1 MKKIVDLYLD
11 RPRLFLL
18 AMLFIIAGGLLSYD
32 SLPRQENPQLAER
45 WGDITAVLPG
55 ATPQRV
61 EAQIADVLETQ
72 LREID
77 EIKTIESNSLT
88 GIARVGIEFKEAI
101 GTGETDEVWAKIQDK
116 LNESTALIPPG
127 TSVRLSHSGPPTT
140 LLFALQWQVGG
151 DPQPVILSRL
161 ANQLKRKLANIV
173 NSEQAL
179 VFGDTKEEIFVG
191 ADLDLLT
198 DAGMNIQSIAT
209 AIERY
214 DSKSAIGNIVGQGSE
229 FRIKAQDNIT
239 LVNDLRKLPLKTLD
253 GYQIIRLEDVATVK
267 KLPVDPPVEIV
278 SYNGKPSVFVDVRG
292 KFSQRTDLYSEAV
305 LRVADTF
312 KAGLPD
318 EIGLE
323 LIYNESDYVEEK
335 FSFLMQSIL
344 LATFIVLFLSYLL
357 LGPRSAVIVS
367 AVVPLTILLVLIGCT
382 VLDVPLHQTSVT
394 GIILSLGLLIDN
406 SIIVV
411 EDYRY
416 RKSLN
421 LVNRQ
426 AIYASIRHLSLP
438 LLAATVTTGLAFMPM
453 AAGKGAS
460 PEFVGD
466 MAITIILAVTSS
478 LFLALTVVPVLLKTM
493 EDSNFLNLNKS
504 ENIGFSHAGMRA
516 KYRACLA
523 WAFFKPRRALA
534 LSLTLPILGFVSVG
548 FLDTDFFPN
557 QGKNFFRVDVEL
569 DANASIY
576 ATNKRVSSIRD
587 QVLLEDYIETDMWW
601 VGRRLPRLL
610 YNVIGGSSGEG
621 ADNLA
626 TGVFFTSSY
635 REMESSLTDLAKR
648 LEKDHAD
655 VRVRVSKFTSGPPV
669 EFPVVIAI
677 FGEDNQVLKSLGE
690 ELKAILAK
698 SPEVSDVFADQSASV
713 TGLQVTFD
721 EVNLAFSSKSS
732 KEIIDEIS
740 SSTRGLYVGSML
752 DGNKEIPIRIKNK
765 NSESSEINQ
774 AAFIPINSAEGFDY
788 VESFSD
794 ISYTSEINQINRYQ
808 GSRNNAVKASVYP
821 GTLGS
826 NVLTDVADE
835 LKAFEDSLP
844 TGYSLRQFGESD
856 ERAESFGQI
865 FSSFFFFMGLIVV
878 ALVVI
883 LNSFRQAGVIL
894 FVGTLCIGLGFLGM
908 FVGSQNFG
916 FIGLVGIVGLAGL
929 AINDSIVVLSHLN
942 EDAGAGQIS
951 KDTLIETIIRS
962 TRHILTTSVTTM
974 GGLLPLL
981 FDKFFESLAWAMCFG
996 VMGSALLALLL
1007 IPSMFCYLG
1016 KVSNG
1021 AAAYSKAESN
1031 QLPRSLPIT

>member
-55 ATPQRV
+55 ATPQRMETQV
-61 EAQIADVLETQ
+61 ADVLETQ

-77 EIKTIESNSLT
+77 EIKTIESRSFS
-88 GIARVGIEFKEAI
+88 GMVSVGLEFKEDV
-101 GTGETDEVWAKIQDK
+101 GKGETDEVWAKVQDMVS
-116 LNESTALIPPG
+116 ESAALVPPG
-127 TSVRLSHSGPPTT
+127 TSMTLSHSGPPTT
-140 LLFALQWQVGG
+140 VLFALQWRGDG

-161 ANQLKRKLANIV
+161 ASQLKRKLANIV
-173 NSEQAL
+173 NSEKAL
-179 VFGDTKEEIFVG
+179 IFGDTQEEIFVG

-209 AIERY
+209 AIDRY
-214 DSKSAIGNIVGQGSE
+214 DSKRAIGNIVGQGSE
-229 FRIKAQDNIT
+229 FRIKAQDNIR

-253 GYQIIRLEDVATVK
+253 ANQIIRLEDVATVE
-267 KLPVDPPVEIV
+267 KLPVDPPIEIV

-292 KFSQRTDLYSEAV
+292 KFSQRTDLYSSAV
-305 LRVADTF
+305 LRVADSF

-323 LIYNESDYVEEK
+323 VIYNESDYVEEK

-382 VLDVPLHQTSVT
+382 ILDVPLHQTSVT

-411 EDYRY
+411 EDYKY

-504 ENIGFSHAGMRA
+504 QNSGFSHPGMRDQ
-516 KYRACLA
+516 YRKFLA
-523 WAFFKPRRALA
+523 WAFYKPSRALI
-534 LSLTLPILGFVSVG
+534 LSLILPMLGFVSFG

-557 QGKNFFRVDVEL
+557 QGKAMFRVDVEL

-576 ATNKRVSSIRD
+576 ATNERIASIRD
-587 QVLLEDYIETDMWW
+587 QVLLEEYIETDMWW

-621 ADNLA
+621 SDNLA
-626 TGVFFTSSY
+626 TGVFFTSSFE
-635 REMESSLTDLAKR
+635 EMDSNLADLAKR

-655 VRVRVSKFTSGPPV
+655 IRVRVSKFTNGPPV
-669 EFPVVIAI
+669 EFPVVIAV
-677 FGEDNQVLKSLGE
+677 FGEDTQILKSLGE
-690 ELKAILAK
+690 ELKSILAK
-698 SPEVSDVFADQSASV
+698 SPQVVDVLADQSASV
-713 TGLQVTFD
+713 TGLQINFD

-732 KEIIDEIS
+732 KDIINEIS
-740 SSTRGLYVGSML
+740 SSTRGLYVASML

-765 NSESSEINQ
+765 NRESSELNQ
-774 AAFIPINSAEGFDY
+774 AAFLAINSAEGFDY

-794 ISYTSEINQINRYQ
+794 ISYSSEINQINRYQ
-808 GSRNNAVKASVYP
+808 GSRNNAVKAAVYP

-835 LKAFEDSLP
+835 LRAFEDSLP
-844 TGYSLRQFGESD
+844 TGYSLKQFGDAE

-865 FSSFFFFMGLIVV
+865 FSTFFFFMGLIVV
-878 ALVVI
+878 ALVMI
-883 LNSFRQAGVIL
+883 LNSFRQASIIL

-908 FVGSQNFG
+908 FVGFQNFG

-942 EDAGAGQIS
+942 EDAGTGKIS
-951 KDTLIETIIRS
+951 KHKLIETTIRS
-962 TRHILTTSVTTM
+962 TRHIVTTSLTTM

-981 FDKFFESLAWAMCFG
+981 FDKFFETLAWAMCFG

-1007 IPSMFCYLG
+1007 IPSMFCFLG
-1016 KVSNG
+1016 KVH
-1021 AAAYSKAESN
+1021 
-1031 QLPRSLPIT
+1031 Q

>member
-55 ATPQRV
+55 ATPQRMETQV
-61 EAQIADVLETQ
+61 ADVLETQ

-77 EIKTIESNSLT
+77 EIKTIESRSFS
-88 GIARVGIEFKEAI
+88 GMVSVGLEFKEDV
-101 GTGETDEVWAKIQDK
+101 GKGETDEVWAKVQDMVS
-116 LNESTALIPPG
+116 ESAALVPPG
-127 TSVRLSHSGPPTT
+127 TSMTLSHSGPPTT
-140 LLFALQWQVGG
+140 VLFALQWRGDG

-161 ANQLKRKLANIV
+161 ASQLKRKLANIV
-173 NSEQAL
+173 NSEKAL
-179 VFGDTKEEIFVG
+179 IFGDTQEEIFVG

-209 AIERY
+209 AIDRY
-214 DSKSAIGNIVGQGSE
+214 DSKRAIGNIVGQGSE
-229 FRIKAQDNIT
+229 FRIKAQDNIR

-253 GYQIIRLEDVATVK
+253 ANQIIRLEDVATVE
-267 KLPVDPPVEIV
+267 KLPVDPPIEIV

-292 KFSQRTDLYSEAV
+292 KFSQRTDLYSSAV
-305 LRVADTF
+305 LRVADSF

-323 LIYNESDYVEEK
+323 VIYNESDYVEEK

-344 LATFIVLFLSYLL
+344 LATFTVLFLSYLL

-382 VLDVPLHQTSVT
+382 ILDVPLHQTSVT

-411 EDYRY
+411 EDYKY

-504 ENIGFSHAGMRA
+504 QNSGFSHPGMRDQ
-516 KYRACLA
+516 YRKFLA
-523 WAFFKPRRALA
+523 WAFYKPSRALI
-534 LSLTLPILGFVSVG
+534 LSLILPMLGFVSFG

-557 QGKNFFRVDVEL
+557 QGKAMFRVDVEL

-576 ATNKRVSSIRD
+576 ATNERIASIRD
-587 QVLLEDYIETDMWW
+587 QVLLEEYIETDMWW

-621 ADNLA
+621 SDNLA
-626 TGVFFTSSY
+626 TGVFFTSSFE
-635 REMESSLTDLAKR
+635 EMDSNLADLAKR

-655 VRVRVSKFTSGPPV
+655 IRVRVSKFTNGPPV
-669 EFPVVIAI
+669 EFPVVIAV
-677 FGEDNQVLKSLGE
+677 FGEDIQILKSLGE
-690 ELKAILAK
+690 ELKSILAK
-698 SPEVSDVFADQSASV
+698 SPQVVDVLADQSASV
-713 TGLQVTFD
+713 TGLQINFD

-732 KEIIDEIS
+732 KDIINEIS
-740 SSTRGLYVGSML
+740 SSTRGLYVASML

-765 NSESSEINQ
+765 NRESSELNQ
-774 AAFIPINSAEGFDY
+774 AAFLAINSAEGFDY

-794 ISYTSEINQINRYQ
+794 ISYSSEINQINRYQ
-808 GSRNNAVKASVYP
+808 GSRNNAVKAAVYP

-835 LKAFEDSLP
+835 LRAFEDSLP
-844 TGYSLRQFGESD
+844 TGYSLKQFGDAE

-865 FSSFFFFMGLIVV
+865 FSTFFFFMGLIVV
-878 ALVVI
+878 ALVMI
-883 LNSFRQAGVIL
+883 LNSFRQASIIL

-908 FVGSQNFG
+908 FVGFQNFG

-942 EDAGAGQIS
+942 EDAGTGKIS
-951 KDTLIETIIRS
+951 KHKLIETTIRS
-962 TRHILTTSVTTM
+962 TRHIVTTSLTTM

-981 FDKFFESLAWAMCFG
+981 FDKFFETLAWAMCFG

-1007 IPSMFCYLG
+1007 IPSMFCFLG
-1016 KVSNG
+1016 KVH
-1021 AAAYSKAESN
+1021 
-1031 QLPRSLPIT
+1031 Q

>member
-1 MKKIVDLYLD
+1 MRKIVDLYLD
-11 RPRLFLL
+11 RPRIFLL

-45 WGDITAVLPG
+45 WANITAVLPG

-61 EAQIADVLETQ
+61 ETQIADVLETQ

-77 EIKTIESNSLT
+77 EIKIIDSTSLS
-88 GIARVGIEFKEAI
+88 GVVRVGLELKEII
-101 GTGETDEVWAKIQDK
+101 GKGETDEVWAKVQET
-116 LNESTALIPPG
+116 LSQSAALVPPG
-127 TSVRLSHSGPPTT
+127 TNISFNHSGPPTT
-140 LLFALQWQVGG
+140 VLFALQWRG
-151 DPQPVILSRL
+151 DGEPQMVILSRL
-161 ANQLKRKLANIV
+161 ANQFKRKLANIT
-173 NSEQAL
+173 NSKQAL
-179 VFGDTKEEIFVG
+179 VYGDTKEEIFVG

-198 DAGMNIQSIAT
+198 DAGMNIQSIAI
-209 AIERY
+209 AIDRY
-214 DSKSAIGNIVGQGSE
+214 DSKRAIGNIVGQDAE
-229 FRIKAQDNIT
+229 FRIKAHDNIS
-239 LVNDLRKLPLKTLD
+239 LINDLKKLPLKISD
-253 GYQIIRLEDVATVK
+253 DYQAIRLEDVATVE
-267 KLPVDPPVEIV
+267 KLPVDPPIEIV
-278 SYNGKPSVFVDVRG
+278 SYNGIPSVFVEVRG
-292 KFSQRTDLYSEAV
+292 KFAQRTDLYSKAV
-305 LRVADTF
+305 LRVADIF
-312 KAGLPD
+312 KEGLPD

-323 LIYNESDYVEEK
+323 VIFNESDFVEEK

-382 VLDVPLHQTSVT
+382 ILQVPLHQTSVT

-416 RKSLN
+416 RKSQK
-421 LVNRQ
+421 LVNRE
-426 AIYASIRHLSLP
+426 AIYASIKHLSLP

-466 MAITIILAVTSS
+466 MAITIILAVSSS

-504 ENIGFSHAGMRA
+504 KNIGFSHQGLRTR
-516 KYRACLA
+516 YRAFLA
-523 WAFFKPRRALA
+523 WALFKPGRALV
-534 LSLTLPILGFVSVG
+534 LSLILPILGFVSFG

-557 QGKNFFRVDVEL
+557 QGKTMFKVEVEL

-576 ATNKRVSSIRD
+576 ATNQRVTSIRD
-587 QVLLEDYIETDMWW
+587 QVLLEDYVTRDMWW

-610 YNVIGGSSGEG
+610 YNIIGGPSGEG
-621 ADNLA
+621 SDNLA

-635 REMESSLTDLAKR
+635 SQMDSSLANLAKR

-655 VRVRVSKFTSGPPV
+655 VRVRVSKFTNGPPV
-669 EFPVVIAI
+669 EFPVNIAI
-677 FGEDNQVLKSLGE
+677 FGDDNQVLKSLGE
-690 ELKAILAK
+690 ELKSILAK
-698 SPEVSDVFADQSASV
+698 SPQVSDVLADQSASV
-713 TGLQVTFD
+713 TGLEINLD

-732 KEIIDEIS
+732 QEIIDQIS
-740 SSTRGLYVGSML
+740 ASTRGIYVGSML
-752 DGNKEIPIRIKNK
+752 DGNKEVPIRIKNK
-765 NSESSEINQ
+765 NREASEVNQ
-774 AAFIPINSAEGFDY
+774 TAFLAINSAEGFDY

-808 GSRNNAVKASVYP
+808 GTRNNAVKAAVYP
-821 GTLGS
+821 GTLAS
-826 NVLTDVADE
+826 TVLNDVADE

-844 TGYSLRQFGESD
+844 VGYSIAQFGDAE
-856 ERAESFGQI
+856 ERAESFGQL
-865 FSSFFFFMGLIVV
+865 FSTFFLFLGLIVMT
-878 ALVVI
+878 LVMI
-883 LNSFRQAGVIL
+883 LNSFRQASIIL
-894 FVGTLCIGLGFLGM
+894 LVGTLCIGLGFLGM
-908 FVGSQNFG
+908 FVGFQNFG

-942 EDAGAGQIS
+942 EDAGTGQVS
-951 KDTLIETIIRS
+951 KDALIETTVRS
-962 TRHILTTSVTTM
+962 TRHILTTSLTTM

-981 FDKFFESLAWAMCFG
+981 FDKFFETLAWAMCFG

-1007 IPSMFCYLG
+1007 IPSMFCFLG
-1016 KVSNG
+1016 KVSD
-1021 AAAYSKAESN
+1021 
-1031 QLPRSLPIT
+1031 

>member
-1 MKKIVDLYLD
+1 MRKIVDLYLD
-11 RPRLFLL
+11 RPRIFLL

-45 WGDITAVLPG
+45 WANITAVLPG

-61 EAQIADVLETQ
+61 ETQIADVLETQ

-77 EIKTIESNSLT
+77 EIKIIDSTSLS
-88 GIARVGIEFKEAI
+88 GVVRVGLELKEII
-101 GTGETDEVWAKIQDK
+101 GKGETDEVWAKVQET
-116 LNESTALIPPG
+116 LSQSAALVPPG
-127 TSVRLSHSGPPTT
+127 TNISFNHSGPPTT
-140 LLFALQWQVGG
+140 VLFALQWRG
-151 DPQPVILSRL
+151 DGEPQMVILSRL
-161 ANQLKRKLANIV
+161 ANQFKRKLANIT
-173 NSEQAL
+173 NSKQAL
-179 VFGDTKEEIFVG
+179 VYGDTKEEIFVG

-198 DAGMNIQSIAT
+198 DAGMNIQSIAI
-209 AIERY
+209 AIDRY
-214 DSKSAIGNIVGQGSE
+214 DSKRAIGNIVGQDAE
-229 FRIKAQDNIT
+229 FRIKAHDNIS
-239 LVNDLRKLPLKTLD
+239 LINDLKKLPLKISD
-253 GYQIIRLEDVATVK
+253 DYQAIRLEDVATVE
-267 KLPVDPPVEIV
+267 KLPVDPPIEIV
-278 SYNGKPSVFVDVRG
+278 SYNGIPSVFVEVRG
-292 KFSQRTDLYSEAV
+292 KFAQRTDLYSKAV
-305 LRVADTF
+305 LRVADIF
-312 KAGLPD
+312 KEGLPD

-323 LIYNESDYVEEK
+323 VIFNESDFVEEK

-382 VLDVPLHQTSVT
+382 ILQVPLHQTSVT

-416 RKSLN
+416 RKSQK
-421 LVNRQ
+421 LVNRE
-426 AIYASIRHLSLP
+426 AIYASIKHLSLP

-466 MAITIILAVTSS
+466 MAITIILAVSSS

-504 ENIGFSHAGMRA
+504 KNIGFSHQGLRTR
-516 KYRACLA
+516 YRAFLA
-523 WAFFKPRRALA
+523 WALFKPGRALV
-534 LSLTLPILGFVSVG
+534 LSLILPILGFVSFG

-557 QGKNFFRVDVEL
+557 QGKSMFKVEVEL

-576 ATNKRVSSIRD
+576 ATNKRVISIRD
-587 QVLLEDYIETDMWW
+587 QVLLEDYVTRDMWW

-610 YNVIGGSSGEG
+610 YNIIGGPSGEG
-621 ADNLA
+621 SDNLA

-635 REMESSLTDLAKR
+635 SQMDSSLANLAKR

-655 VRVRVSKFTSGPPV
+655 VRVRVSKFTNGPPV
-669 EFPVVIAI
+669 EFPVNIAI
-677 FGEDNQVLKSLGE
+677 FGDDNQVLKSLGE
-690 ELKAILAK
+690 ELKSILAK
-698 SPEVSDVFADQSASV
+698 SPQVSDVLADQSASV
-713 TGLQVTFD
+713 TGLEINLD

-732 KEIIDEIS
+732 QEIIDQIS
-740 SSTRGLYVGSML
+740 ASTRGIYVGSML
-752 DGNKEIPIRIKNK
+752 DGNKEVPIRIKNK
-765 NSESSEINQ
+765 NREASEVNQ
-774 AAFIPINSAEGFDY
+774 TAFLAINSAEGFDY

-808 GSRNNAVKASVYP
+808 GTRNNAVKAAVYP
-821 GTLGS
+821 GTLAS
-826 NVLTDVADE
+826 TVLNDVADE

-844 TGYSLRQFGESD
+844 VGYSIAQFGDAE
-856 ERAESFGQI
+856 ERAESFGQL
-865 FSSFFFFMGLIVV
+865 FSTFFLFLGLIVMT
-878 ALVVI
+878 LVMI
-883 LNSFRQAGVIL
+883 LNSFRQASIIL
-894 FVGTLCIGLGFLGM
+894 LVGTLCIGLGFLGM
-908 FVGSQNFG
+908 FVGFQNFG

-942 EDAGAGQIS
+942 EDAGTGQVS
-951 KDTLIETIIRS
+951 KDTLIETTVRS
-962 TRHILTTSVTTM
+962 TRHILTTSLTTM

-981 FDKFFESLAWAMCFG
+981 FDKFFETLAWAMCFG

-1007 IPSMFCYLG
+1007 IPSMFCFLG
-1016 KVSNG
+1016 KVSD
-1021 AAAYSKAESN
+1021 
-1031 QLPRSLPIT
+1031 

>member
-55 ATPQRV
+55 ATPQRMETQV
-61 EAQIADVLETQ
+61 ADVLETQ

-77 EIKTIESNSLT
+77 EIKTIESRSFS
-88 GIARVGIEFKEAI
+88 GMVSVGLEFKEDV
-101 GTGETDEVWAKIQDK
+101 GKGETDEVWAKVQDMVS
-116 LNESTALIPPG
+116 ESAALVPPG
-127 TSVRLSHSGPPTT
+127 TSMTLSHSGPPTT
-140 LLFALQWQVGG
+140 VLFALQWRGDG

-161 ANQLKRKLANIV
+161 ASQLKRKLANIV
-173 NSEQAL
+173 NSEKAL
-179 VFGDTKEEIFVG
+179 IFGDTQEEIFVG

-209 AIERY
+209 AIDRY
-214 DSKSAIGNIVGQGSE
+214 DSKMAIGNIVGQGSE
-229 FRIKAQDNIT
+229 FRIKAQDNIR

-253 GYQIIRLEDVATVK
+253 ANQIIRLEDVATVE
-267 KLPVDPPVEIV
+267 KLPVDPPIEIV

-292 KFSQRTDLYSEAV
+292 KFSQRTDLYSSAV
-305 LRVADTF
+305 LRVADSF

-323 LIYNESDYVEEK
+323 VIYNESDYVEEK

-382 VLDVPLHQTSVT
+382 ILDVPLHQTSVT

-411 EDYRY
+411 EDYKY

-466 MAITIILAVTSS
+466 MAIAIILAVTSS

-504 ENIGFSHAGMRA
+504 QNSGFSHPGMRDQ
-516 KYRACLA
+516 YRKFLA
-523 WAFFKPRRALA
+523 WAFYKPSRALI
-534 LSLTLPILGFVSVG
+534 LSLILPMLGFVSFG

-557 QGKNFFRVDVEL
+557 QGKAMFRVDVEL

-576 ATNKRVSSIRD
+576 ATNERIASIRD
-587 QVLLEDYIETDMWW
+587 QVLLEEYIETDMWW

-621 ADNLA
+621 SDNLA
-626 TGVFFTSSY
+626 TGVFFTSSFE
-635 REMESSLTDLAKR
+635 EMDSNLADLAKR

-655 VRVRVSKFTSGPPV
+655 IRVRVSKFTNGPPV
-669 EFPVVIAI
+669 EFPVVIAV
-677 FGEDNQVLKSLGE
+677 FGEDIQILKSLGE
-690 ELKAILAK
+690 ELKSILAK
-698 SPEVSDVFADQSASV
+698 SPQVVDVLADQSASV
-713 TGLQVTFD
+713 TGLQINFD

-732 KEIIDEIS
+732 KDIINEIS

-765 NSESSEINQ
+765 NRESSELNQ
-774 AAFIPINSAEGFDY
+774 AAFLAINSAEGFDY

-794 ISYTSEINQINRYQ
+794 ISYSSEINQINRYQ
-808 GSRNNAVKASVYP
+808 GSRNNAVKAAVYP

-835 LKAFEDSLP
+835 LRAFEDSLP
-844 TGYSLRQFGESD
+844 TGYSLKQFGDAE

-865 FSSFFFFMGLIVV
+865 FSTFFFFMGLIVV
-878 ALVVI
+878 ALVMI
-883 LNSFRQAGVIL
+883 LNSFRQASIIL

-908 FVGSQNFG
+908 FVGFQNFG

-942 EDAGAGQIS
+942 EDAGTGKIS
-951 KDTLIETIIRS
+951 KHKLIETTIRS
-962 TRHILTTSVTTM
+962 TRHIVTTSLTTM

-981 FDKFFESLAWAMCFG
+981 FDKFFETLAWAMCFG

-1007 IPSMFCYLG
+1007 IPSMFCFLG
-1016 KVSNG
+1016 KVH
-1021 AAAYSKAESN
+1021 
-1031 QLPRSLPIT
+1031 Q

>member
-55 ATPQRV
+55 ATPQRMETQV
-61 EAQIADVLETQ
+61 ADVLETQ

-77 EIKTIESNSLT
+77 EIKTIESRSFS
-88 GIARVGIEFKEAI
+88 GIVSVGLEFKEDV
-101 GTGETDEVWAKIQDK
+101 GKGETDEVWAKVQDMVS
-116 LNESTALIPPG
+116 ESAALVPPG
-127 TSVRLSHSGPPTT
+127 TSMTLSHSGPPTT
-140 LLFALQWQVGG
+140 VLFALQWRGDG

-161 ANQLKRKLANIV
+161 ASQLKRKLANIV
-173 NSEQAL
+173 NSEKAL
-179 VFGDTKEEIFVG
+179 IFGDTQEEIFVG

-209 AIERY
+209 AIDRY
-214 DSKSAIGNIVGQGSE
+214 DSKRAIGNIVGQGSE
-229 FRIKAQDNIT
+229 FRIKAQDNIR

-253 GYQIIRLEDVATVK
+253 ANQIIRLEDVATVE
-267 KLPVDPPVEIV
+267 KLPVDPPIEIV

-292 KFSQRTDLYSEAV
+292 KFSQRTDLYSSAV
-305 LRVADTF
+305 LRVADSF

-323 LIYNESDYVEEK
+323 VIYNESDYVEEK
-335 FSFLMQSIL
+335 FSFLMLSIL

-382 VLDVPLHQTSVT
+382 ILDIPLHQTSVT

-411 EDYRY
+411 EDYKY

-504 ENIGFSHAGMRA
+504 QNSGFSHPGMRDQ
-516 KYRACLA
+516 YRKFLA
-523 WAFFKPRRALA
+523 WAFYKPSRALI
-534 LSLTLPILGFVSVG
+534 LSLILPMLGFVSFG

-557 QGKNFFRVDVEL
+557 QGKAMFRVDVEL

-576 ATNKRVSSIRD
+576 ATNERIASIRD
-587 QVLLEDYIETDMWW
+587 QVLLEEYIETDMWW

-621 ADNLA
+621 SDNLA
-626 TGVFFTSSY
+626 TGVFFTSSFE
-635 REMESSLTDLAKR
+635 EMDSNLADLAKR

-655 VRVRVSKFTSGPPV
+655 IRVRVSKFTNGPPV
-669 EFPVVIAI
+669 EFPVVIAV
-677 FGEDNQVLKSLGE
+677 FGEDIQILKSLGE
-690 ELKAILAK
+690 ELKSILAK
-698 SPEVSDVFADQSASV
+698 SPQVVDVLADQSASV
-713 TGLQVTFD
+713 TGLQINFD

-732 KEIIDEIS
+732 KDIINEIS

-765 NSESSEINQ
+765 NRESSELNQ
-774 AAFIPINSAEGFDY
+774 VAFLAINSAEGFDY

-794 ISYTSEINQINRYQ
+794 ISYSSEINQINRYQ
-808 GSRNNAVKASVYP
+808 GSRNNAVKAAVYP

-835 LKAFEDSLP
+835 LRAFEDSLP
-844 TGYSLRQFGESD
+844 TGYSLKQFGDAE

-865 FSSFFFFMGLIVV
+865 FSTFFFFMGLIVV
-878 ALVVI
+878 ALVMI
-883 LNSFRQAGVIL
+883 LNSFRQASIIL

-908 FVGSQNFG
+908 FVGFQNFG

-942 EDAGAGQIS
+942 EDAGTGKIS
-951 KDTLIETIIRS
+951 KHKLIETTIRS
-962 TRHILTTSVTTM
+962 TRHIVTTSLTTM

-981 FDKFFESLAWAMCFG
+981 FDKFFETLAWAMCFG

-1007 IPSMFCYLG
+1007 IPSMFCFLG
-1016 KVSNG
+1016 KVH
-1021 AAAYSKAESN
+1021 
-1031 QLPRSLPIT
+1031 Q

>member
-55 ATPQRV
+55 ATPQRMETQV
-61 EAQIADVLETQ
+61 ADVLETQ

-77 EIKTIESNSLT
+77 EIKTIESRSFS
-88 GIARVGIEFKEAI
+88 GMVSVGLEFKEDV
-101 GTGETDEVWAKIQDK
+101 GKGETDEVWAKVQDMVS
-116 LNESTALIPPG
+116 ESAALVPPG
-127 TSVRLSHSGPPTT
+127 TSMTLSHSGPPTT
-140 LLFALQWQVGG
+140 VLFALQWRGDG

-161 ANQLKRKLANIV
+161 ASQLKRKLANIV
-173 NSEQAL
+173 NSEKAL
-179 VFGDTKEEIFVG
+179 IFGDTQEEIFVG

-209 AIERY
+209 AIDRY
-214 DSKSAIGNIVGQGSE
+214 DSKRAIGNIVGQGSE
-229 FRIKAQDNIT
+229 FRIKAQDNIR

-253 GYQIIRLEDVATVK
+253 ANQIIRLEDVATVE
-267 KLPVDPPVEIV
+267 KLPVDPPIEIV

-292 KFSQRTDLYSEAV
+292 KFSQRTDLYSSAV
-305 LRVADTF
+305 LRVADSF

-323 LIYNESDYVEEK
+323 VIYNESDYVEEK

-382 VLDVPLHQTSVT
+382 ILDIPLHQTSVT

-411 EDYRY
+411 EDYKY

-504 ENIGFSHAGMRA
+504 QNSGFSHPGMCDQ
-516 KYRACLA
+516 YRKFLA
-523 WAFFKPRRALA
+523 WAFYKPSRALI
-534 LSLTLPILGFVSVG
+534 LSLILPMLGFVSFG

-557 QGKNFFRVDVEL
+557 QGKAMFRVDVEL

-576 ATNKRVSSIRD
+576 ATNERIASIRD
-587 QVLLEDYIETDMWW
+587 QVLLEEYIETDMWW

-621 ADNLA
+621 SDNLA
-626 TGVFFTSSY
+626 TGVFFTSSFE
-635 REMESSLTDLAKR
+635 EMDSNLADLAKR

-655 VRVRVSKFTSGPPV
+655 IRVRVSKFTNGPPV
-669 EFPVVIAI
+669 EFPVVIAV
-677 FGEDNQVLKSLGE
+677 FGEDIQILKSLGE
-690 ELKAILAK
+690 ELKSILAK
-698 SPEVSDVFADQSASV
+698 SPQVVDVLADQSVSV
-713 TGLQVTFD
+713 TGLQINFD

-732 KEIIDEIS
+732 KDIINEIS

-765 NSESSEINQ
+765 NRESSELNQ
-774 AAFIPINSAEGFDY
+774 AAFLAINSAEGFDY

-794 ISYTSEINQINRYQ
+794 ISYSSEINQINRYQ
-808 GSRNNAVKASVYP
+808 GSRNNAVKAAVYP

-835 LKAFEDSLP
+835 LRAFEDSLP
-844 TGYSLRQFGESD
+844 TGYSLKQFGDAE

-865 FSSFFFFMGLIVV
+865 FSTFFFFMGLIVV
-878 ALVVI
+878 ALVMI
-883 LNSFRQAGVIL
+883 LNSFRQASIIL

-908 FVGSQNFG
+908 FVGFQNFG

-942 EDAGAGQIS
+942 EDAGTGKIS
-951 KDTLIETIIRS
+951 KHKLIETTIRS
-962 TRHILTTSVTTM
+962 TRHIVTTSLTTM

-981 FDKFFESLAWAMCFG
+981 FDKFFETLAWAMCFG

-1007 IPSMFCYLG
+1007 IPSMVCFLG
-1016 KVSNG
+1016 KVH
-1021 AAAYSKAESN
+1021 
-1031 QLPRSLPIT
+1031 Q

>member
-55 ATPQRV
+55 ATPQRMETQV
-61 EAQIADVLETQ
+61 ADVLETQ

-77 EIKTIESNSLT
+77 EIKTIESRSFS
-88 GIARVGIEFKEAI
+88 GMVSVGLEFKEDV
-101 GTGETDEVWAKIQDK
+101 GKGETDEVWAKVQDMVS
-116 LNESTALIPPG
+116 ESAALVPPG
-127 TSVRLSHSGPPTT
+127 TSMTLSHSGPPTT
-140 LLFALQWQVGG
+140 VLFALQWRGDG

-161 ANQLKRKLANIV
+161 ASQLKRKLANIV
-173 NSEQAL
+173 NSEKAL
-179 VFGDTKEEIFVG
+179 IFGDTQEEIFVG

-209 AIERY
+209 AIDRY
-214 DSKSAIGNIVGQGSE
+214 DSKRAIGNIVGQGSE
-229 FRIKAQDNIT
+229 FRIKAQDNIR

-253 GYQIIRLEDVATVK
+253 ANQIIRLEDVATVE
-267 KLPVDPPVEIV
+267 KLPVDPPIEIV

-292 KFSQRTDLYSEAV
+292 KFSQRTDLYSSAV
-305 LRVADTF
+305 LLVADSF

-323 LIYNESDYVEEK
+323 VIYNESDYVEEK
-335 FSFLMQSIL
+335 FSFLILSIL

-382 VLDVPLHQTSVT
+382 ILDVPLHQTSVT

-411 EDYRY
+411 EDYKY

-478 LFLALTVVPVLLKTM
+478 LFLAVTVVPVLLKTM

-504 ENIGFSHAGMRA
+504 QNSGFSHPGMRDQ
-516 KYRACLA
+516 YRKFLA
-523 WAFFKPRRALA
+523 WAFYKPSRALI
-534 LSLTLPILGFVSVG
+534 LSLILPMLGFVSFG

-557 QGKNFFRVDVEL
+557 QGKAMFRVDVEL

-576 ATNKRVSSIRD
+576 ATNERIASIRD
-587 QVLLEDYIETDMWW
+587 QVLLEEYIETDMWW

-621 ADNLA
+621 SDNLA
-626 TGVFFTSSY
+626 TGVFFTSSFE
-635 REMESSLTDLAKR
+635 EMDSNLADLAKR

-655 VRVRVSKFTSGPPV
+655 IRVRVSKFTNGPPV
-669 EFPVVIAI
+669 EFPVVIAV
-677 FGEDNQVLKSLGE
+677 FGEDIQILKSLGE
-690 ELKAILAK
+690 ELKSILAK
-698 SPEVSDVFADQSASV
+698 SPQVVDVLADQSASV
-713 TGLQVTFD
+713 TGLQINFD

-732 KEIIDEIS
+732 KDIINELS

-765 NSESSEINQ
+765 NRESSELNQ
-774 AAFIPINSAEGFDY
+774 AAFLAINSAEGFDY

-794 ISYTSEINQINRYQ
+794 ISYSSEINQINRYQ
-808 GSRNNAVKASVYP
+808 GSRNNAVKAAVYP

-835 LKAFEDSLP
+835 LRAFEDSLP
-844 TGYSLRQFGESD
+844 TGYSLKQFGDAE

-865 FSSFFFFMGLIVV
+865 FSTFFFFMGLIVV
-878 ALVVI
+878 ALVMI
-883 LNSFRQAGVIL
+883 LNSFRQASIIL

-908 FVGSQNFG
+908 FVGFQNFG

-942 EDAGAGQIS
+942 EDAGTGKIS
-951 KDTLIETIIRS
+951 KHKLIETTIRS
-962 TRHILTTSVTTM
+962 TRHIVTTSLTTM

-981 FDKFFESLAWAMCFG
+981 FDKFFETLAWAMCFG

-1007 IPSMFCYLG
+1007 IPSMFCFLG
-1016 KVSNG
+1016 KVH
-1021 AAAYSKAESN
+1021 
-1031 QLPRSLPIT
+1031 Q

>member
-55 ATPQRV
+55 ATPQRMETQV
-61 EAQIADVLETQ
+61 ADVLETQ

-77 EIKTIESNSLT
+77 EIKTIESRSFS
-88 GIARVGIEFKEAI
+88 GMVSVGLEFKEDVAK
-101 GTGETDEVWAKIQDK
+101 GETDEVWAKVQDMVS
-116 LNESTALIPPG
+116 ESAALVPPG
-127 TSVRLSHSGPPTT
+127 TSMTLSHSGPPTT
-140 LLFALQWQVGG
+140 VLFALQWRGDG

-161 ANQLKRKLANIV
+161 ASQLKRKLANIV
-173 NSEQAL
+173 NSEKAL
-179 VFGDTKEEIFVG
+179 IFGDTQEEIFVG

-209 AIERY
+209 AIDRY
-214 DSKSAIGNIVGQGSE
+214 DSKRAIGNIVGQGSE
-229 FRIKAQDNIT
+229 FRIKAQDNIR

-253 GYQIIRLEDVATVK
+253 ANQIIRLEDVATVE
-267 KLPVDPPVEIV
+267 KLPVDPPIEIV

-292 KFSQRTDLYSEAV
+292 KFSQRTDLYSSAV
-305 LRVADTF
+305 LRVADSF

-323 LIYNESDYVEEK
+323 VIYNESDYVEEK

-382 VLDVPLHQTSVT
+382 ILDVPLHQTSVT

-411 EDYRY
+411 EDYKY

-504 ENIGFSHAGMRA
+504 QNSGFSHPGMRDQ
-516 KYRACLA
+516 YRKFLA
-523 WAFFKPRRALA
+523 WAFYKPSRALI
-534 LSLTLPILGFVSVG
+534 LSLILPMLGFVSFG

-557 QGKNFFRVDVEL
+557 QGKAMFRVDVEL

-576 ATNKRVSSIRD
+576 ATNERIASIRD
-587 QVLLEDYIETDMWW
+587 QVLLEEYIETDMWW

-621 ADNLA
+621 SDNLA
-626 TGVFFTSSY
+626 TGVFFTSSFE
-635 REMESSLTDLAKR
+635 EMDSNLADLAKR

-655 VRVRVSKFTSGPPV
+655 IRVRVSKFTNGPPV
-669 EFPVVIAI
+669 EFPVVIAV
-677 FGEDNQVLKSLGE
+677 FGEDIQILKSLGE
-690 ELKAILAK
+690 ELKSILAK
-698 SPEVSDVFADQSASV
+698 SPQVVDVLADQSASV
-713 TGLQVTFD
+713 TGLQINFD

-732 KEIIDEIS
+732 KDIINEIS

-765 NSESSEINQ
+765 NRESSELNQ
-774 AAFIPINSAEGFDY
+774 AAFLAINSAEGFDY

-794 ISYTSEINQINRYQ
+794 ISYSSEINQINRYQ
-808 GSRNNAVKASVYP
+808 GSRNNAVKAAVYP

-835 LKAFEDSLP
+835 LRAFEDSLP
-844 TGYSLRQFGESD
+844 TGYSLKQFGDAE

-865 FSSFFFFMGLIVV
+865 FSTFFFFMGLIVV
-878 ALVVI
+878 ALVMI
-883 LNSFRQAGVIL
+883 LNSFRQASIIL

-908 FVGSQNFG
+908 FVGFQNFG

-942 EDAGAGQIS
+942 EDAGTGKIS
-951 KDTLIETIIRS
+951 KHKLIETTIRS
-962 TRHILTTSVTTM
+962 TRHIVTTSLTTM

-981 FDKFFESLAWAMCFG
+981 FDKFFETLAWAMCFG

-1007 IPSMFCYLG
+1007 IPSMFCFLG
-1016 KVSNG
+1016 KVH
-1021 AAAYSKAESN
+1021 
-1031 QLPRSLPIT
+1031 Q

>member
-55 ATPQRV
+55 ATPQRMETQV
-61 EAQIADVLETQ
+61 ADVLETQ

-77 EIKTIESNSLT
+77 EIKTIESRSFS
-88 GIARVGIEFKEAI
+88 GMVSVGLEFKEDV
-101 GTGETDEVWAKIQDK
+101 GKGETDEVWAKVQDMVS
-116 LNESTALIPPG
+116 ESAALVPPG
-127 TSVRLSHSGPPTT
+127 TSMTLSHSGPPTT
-140 LLFALQWQVGG
+140 VLFALQWRGDG

-161 ANQLKRKLANIV
+161 ASQLKRKLANIV
-173 NSEQAL
+173 NSEKAL
-179 VFGDTKEEIFVG
+179 IFGDTQEEIFVG

-209 AIERY
+209 AIDRY
-214 DSKSAIGNIVGQGSE
+214 DSKRAIGNIVGQGSE
-229 FRIKAQDNIT
+229 FRIKAQDNIR

-253 GYQIIRLEDVATVK
+253 ANQIIRLEDVATVE
-267 KLPVDPPVEIV
+267 KLPVDPPIEIV

-292 KFSQRTDLYSEAV
+292 KFSQRTDLYSSAV
-305 LRVADTF
+305 LRVADSF

-323 LIYNESDYVEEK
+323 VIYNESDYVEEK

-382 VLDVPLHQTSVT
+382 ILDVPLHQTSVT

-411 EDYRY
+411 EDYKY

-466 MAITIILAVTSS
+466 MAIAIILAVTSS

-504 ENIGFSHAGMRA
+504 QNSGFSHPGMRDQ
-516 KYRACLA
+516 YRKFLA
-523 WAFFKPRRALA
+523 WAFYKPSRALI
-534 LSLTLPILGFVSVG
+534 LSLILPMLGFVSFG

-557 QGKNFFRVDVEL
+557 QGKAMFRVDVEL

-576 ATNKRVSSIRD
+576 ATNERIASIRD
-587 QVLLEDYIETDMWW
+587 QVLLEEYIETDMWW

-621 ADNLA
+621 SDNLA
-626 TGVFFTSSY
+626 TGVFFTSSFE
-635 REMESSLTDLAKR
+635 EMDSNLADLAKR

-655 VRVRVSKFTSGPPV
+655 IRVRVSKFTNGPPV
-669 EFPVVIAI
+669 EFPVVIAV
-677 FGEDNQVLKSLGE
+677 FGEDIQILKSLGE
-690 ELKAILAK
+690 ELKSILAK
-698 SPEVSDVFADQSASV
+698 SPQVVDVLADQSASV
-713 TGLQVTFD
+713 TGLQINFD

-732 KEIIDEIS
+732 KDIINEIS

-765 NSESSEINQ
+765 NRESSELNQ
-774 AAFIPINSAEGFDY
+774 AAFLAINSAEGFDY

-794 ISYTSEINQINRYQ
+794 ISYSSEINQINRYQ
-808 GSRNNAVKASVYP
+808 GSRNNAVKAAVYP

-835 LKAFEDSLP
+835 LRAFEDSLP
-844 TGYSLRQFGESD
+844 TGYSLKQFGDAE

-865 FSSFFFFMGLIVV
+865 FSTFFFFMGLIVV
-878 ALVVI
+878 ALVMI
-883 LNSFRQAGVIL
+883 LNSFRQASIIL

-908 FVGSQNFG
+908 FVGFQNFG

-942 EDAGAGQIS
+942 EDAGTGKIS
-951 KDTLIETIIRS
+951 KHKLIETTIRS
-962 TRHILTTSVTTM
+962 TRHIVTTSLTTM

-981 FDKFFESLAWAMCFG
+981 FDKFFETLAWAMCFG

-1007 IPSMFCYLG
+1007 IPSMFCFLG
-1016 KVSNG
+1016 KVH
-1021 AAAYSKAESN
+1021 
-1031 QLPRSLPIT
+1031 Q

>member
-1 MKKIVDLYLD
+1 MRKIVDLYLD
-11 RPRLFLL
+11 RPRIFLL

-45 WGDITAVLPG
+45 WANITAVLPG

-61 EAQIADVLETQ
+61 ETQIADVLETQ

-77 EIKTIESNSLT
+77 EIKIIDSTSLS
-88 GIARVGIEFKEAI
+88 GVVRVGLELKEII
-101 GTGETDEVWAKIQDK
+101 GKGETDEVWAKVQET
-116 LNESTALIPPG
+116 LSQSAALVPPG
-127 TSVRLSHSGPPTT
+127 TNISFNHSGPPTT
-140 LLFALQWQVGG
+140 VLFALQWRG
-151 DPQPVILSRL
+151 DGEPQMVILSRL
-161 ANQLKRKLANIV
+161 ANQFKRKLANIT
-173 NSEQAL
+173 NSKQAL
-179 VFGDTKEEIFVG
+179 VYGDTKEEIFVG

-198 DAGMNIQSIAT
+198 DAGMNIQSIAI
-209 AIERY
+209 AIDRY
-214 DSKSAIGNIVGQGSE
+214 DSKRAIGNIVGQDAE
-229 FRIKAQDNIT
+229 FRIKAHDNIS
-239 LVNDLRKLPLKTLD
+239 LINDLKKLPLKISD
-253 GYQIIRLEDVATVK
+253 DYQAIRLEDVATVE
-267 KLPVDPPVEIV
+267 KLPVDPPIEIV
-278 SYNGKPSVFVDVRG
+278 SYNGIPSVFVEVRG
-292 KFSQRTDLYSEAV
+292 KFAQRTDLYSKAV
-305 LRVADTF
+305 LRVADIF
-312 KAGLPD
+312 KEGLPD

-323 LIYNESDYVEEK
+323 VIFNESDFVEEK

-382 VLDVPLHQTSVT
+382 ILQVPLHQTSVT

-416 RKSLN
+416 RKSQK
-421 LVNRQ
+421 LVNRE
-426 AIYASIRHLSLP
+426 AIYASIKHLSLP

-466 MAITIILAVTSS
+466 MAITIILAVSSS

-504 ENIGFSHAGMRA
+504 KNIGFSHQGLRTR
-516 KYRACLA
+516 YRAFLA
-523 WAFFKPRRALA
+523 WALFKPSRAMV
-534 LSLTLPILGFVSVG
+534 LSLILPTLGFVSFG

-557 QGKNFFRVDVEL
+557 QGKAMFKVEVEL

-576 ATNKRVSSIRD
+576 ATNQRVTSIRD
-587 QVLLEDYIETDMWW
+587 QVLLEDYVTRDMWW

-610 YNVIGGSSGEG
+610 YNIIGGPSGEG
-621 ADNLA
+621 SDNLA

-635 REMESSLTDLAKR
+635 SQMDSSLANLAKR

-655 VRVRVSKFTSGPPV
+655 VRVRVSKFTNGPPV
-669 EFPVVIAI
+669 EFPVNIAI
-677 FGEDNQVLKSLGE
+677 FGDDNQVLKSLGE
-690 ELKAILAK
+690 ELKSILAK
-698 SPEVSDVFADQSASV
+698 SPQVSDVLADQSASV
-713 TGLQVTFD
+713 TGLEINLD

-732 KEIIDEIS
+732 QEIIDQIS
-740 SSTRGLYVGSML
+740 ASTRGIYVGSML
-752 DGNKEIPIRIKNK
+752 DGNKEVPIRIKNK
-765 NSESSEINQ
+765 NREASEVNQ
-774 AAFIPINSAEGFDY
+774 TAFLAINSAEGFDY

-808 GSRNNAVKASVYP
+808 GTRNNAVKAAVYP
-821 GTLGS
+821 GTLAS
-826 NVLTDVADE
+826 TVLNDVADE

-844 TGYSLRQFGESD
+844 VGYSIAQFGDAE
-856 ERAESFGQI
+856 ERAESFGQL
-865 FSSFFFFMGLIVV
+865 FSTFFLFLGLIVMT
-878 ALVVI
+878 LVMI
-883 LNSFRQAGVIL
+883 LNSFRQASIIL
-894 FVGTLCIGLGFLGM
+894 LVGTLCIGLGFLGM
-908 FVGSQNFG
+908 FVGFQNFG

-942 EDAGAGQIS
+942 EDAGTGQVS
-951 KDTLIETIIRS
+951 KDTLIETTVRS
-962 TRHILTTSVTTM
+962 TRHILTTSLTTM

-981 FDKFFESLAWAMCFG
+981 FDKFFETLAWAMCFG

-1007 IPSMFCYLG
+1007 IPSMFCFLG
-1016 KVSNG
+1016 KVSD
-1021 AAAYSKAESN
+1021 
-1031 QLPRSLPIT
+1031 

>member
-1 MKKIVDLYLD
+1 MRKIVDLYLD
-11 RPRLFLL
+11 RPRIFLL

-45 WGDITAVLPG
+45 WANITAVLPG

-61 EAQIADVLETQ
+61 ETQIADVLETQ

-77 EIKTIESNSLT
+77 EIKIIDSTSLS
-88 GIARVGIEFKEAI
+88 GVVRVGLELKEII
-101 GTGETDEVWAKIQDK
+101 GKGETDEVWAKVQET
-116 LNESTALIPPG
+116 LSQSAALVPPG
-127 TSVRLSHSGPPTT
+127 TNISFNHSGPPTT
-140 LLFALQWQVGG
+140 VLFALQWRG
-151 DPQPVILSRL
+151 DGEPQMVILSRL
-161 ANQLKRKLANIV
+161 ANQFKRKLANIT
-173 NSEQAL
+173 NSKQAL
-179 VFGDTKEEIFVG
+179 VYGDTKEEIFVG

-198 DAGMNIQSIAT
+198 DAGMNIQSIAI
-209 AIERY
+209 AIDRY
-214 DSKSAIGNIVGQGSE
+214 DSKRAIGNIVGQDAE
-229 FRIKAQDNIT
+229 FRIKAHDNIS
-239 LVNDLRKLPLKTLD
+239 LINDLKKLPLKISD
-253 GYQIIRLEDVATVK
+253 DYQAIRLEDVATVE
-267 KLPVDPPVEIV
+267 KLPVDPPIEIV
-278 SYNGKPSVFVDVRG
+278 SYNGIPSVFVEVRG
-292 KFSQRTDLYSEAV
+292 KFAQRTDLYSKAV
-305 LRVADTF
+305 LRVADIF
-312 KAGLPD
+312 KEGLPD

-323 LIYNESDYVEEK
+323 VIFNESDFVEEK

-382 VLDVPLHQTSVT
+382 ILQVPLHQTSVT

-416 RKSLN
+416 RKSQK
-421 LVNRQ
+421 LVNRE
-426 AIYASIRHLSLP
+426 AIYASIKHLSLP

-466 MAITIILAVTSS
+466 MAITIILAVSSS

-504 ENIGFSHAGMRA
+504 KNIGFSHQGLRTR
-516 KYRACLA
+516 YRAFLA
-523 WAFFKPRRALA
+523 WALFKPGRALV
-534 LSLTLPILGFVSVG
+534 LSLILPILGFVSFG

-557 QGKNFFRVDVEL
+557 QGKTMFKVEVEL

-576 ATNKRVSSIRD
+576 ATNQRVTSIRD
-587 QVLLEDYIETDMWW
+587 QVLLEDYVTRDMWW

-610 YNVIGGSSGEG
+610 YNIIGGPSGEG
-621 ADNLA
+621 SDNLA

-635 REMESSLTDLAKR
+635 SQMDSSLANLAKR

-655 VRVRVSKFTSGPPV
+655 VRVRVSKFTNGPPV
-669 EFPVVIAI
+669 EFPVNIAI
-677 FGEDNQVLKSLGE
+677 FGDDNQVLKSLGE
-690 ELKAILAK
+690 ELKSILAK
-698 SPEVSDVFADQSASV
+698 SPQVSDVLADQSASV
-713 TGLQVTFD
+713 TGLEINLD

-732 KEIIDEIS
+732 QEIIDQIS
-740 SSTRGLYVGSML
+740 ASTRGIYVGSML
-752 DGNKEIPIRIKNK
+752 DGNKEVPIRIKNK
-765 NSESSEINQ
+765 NREASEVNQ
-774 AAFIPINSAEGFDY
+774 TAFLAINSAEGFDY

-808 GSRNNAVKASVYP
+808 GTRNNAVKAAVYP
-821 GTLGS
+821 GTLAS
-826 NVLTDVADE
+826 TVLNDVADE

-844 TGYSLRQFGESD
+844 VGYSIAQFGDAE
-856 ERAESFGQI
+856 ERAESFGQL
-865 FSSFFFFMGLIVV
+865 FSTFFLFLGLIVMT
-878 ALVVI
+878 LVMI
-883 LNSFRQAGVIL
+883 LNSFRQASIIL
-894 FVGTLCIGLGFLGM
+894 LVGTLCIGLGFLGM
-908 FVGSQNFG
+908 FVGFQNFG

-942 EDAGAGQIS
+942 EDAGTGQIS
-951 KDTLIETIIRS
+951 KDTLIETTVRS
-962 TRHILTTSVTTM
+962 TRHILTTSLTTM

-981 FDKFFESLAWAMCFG
+981 FDKFFETLAWAMCFG

-1007 IPSMFCYLG
+1007 IPSMFCFLG
-1016 KVSNG
+1016 KVSD
-1021 AAAYSKAESN
+1021 
-1031 QLPRSLPIT
+1031 

>member
-55 ATPQRV
+55 ATPQRMETQV
-61 EAQIADVLETQ
+61 ADVLETQ

-77 EIKTIESNSLT
+77 EIKTIESRSFS
-88 GIARVGIEFKEAI
+88 GMVSVGLEFKEDV
-101 GTGETDEVWAKIQDK
+101 GKGETDEVWAKVQDMVS
-116 LNESTALIPPG
+116 ESAALVPPG
-127 TSVRLSHSGPPTT
+127 TSMTLSHSGPPTT
-140 LLFALQWQVGG
+140 VLFALQWRGDG

-161 ANQLKRKLANIV
+161 ASQLKRKLANIV
-173 NSEQAL
+173 NSEKAL
-179 VFGDTKEEIFVG
+179 IFGDTQEEIFVG

-209 AIERY
+209 AIDRY
-214 DSKSAIGNIVGQGSE
+214 DSKRAIGNIVGQGSE
-229 FRIKAQDNIT
+229 FRIKAQDNIR

-253 GYQIIRLEDVATVK
+253 ANQIIRLEDVATVE
-267 KLPVDPPVEIV
+267 KLPVDPPIEIV

-292 KFSQRTDLYSEAV
+292 KFSQRTDLYSSAV
-305 LRVADTF
+305 LRVADSF

-323 LIYNESDYVEEK
+323 VIYNESDYVEEK

-382 VLDVPLHQTSVT
+382 ILDIPLHQTSVT

-411 EDYRY
+411 EDYKY

-504 ENIGFSHAGMRA
+504 QNSGFSHPGMRDQ
-516 KYRACLA
+516 YRKFLA
-523 WAFFKPRRALA
+523 WAFYKPSRALI
-534 LSLTLPILGFVSVG
+534 LSLILPMLGFVSFG

-557 QGKNFFRVDVEL
+557 QGKAMFRVDVEL

-576 ATNKRVSSIRD
+576 ATNERIASIRD
-587 QVLLEDYIETDMWW
+587 QVLLEEYIETDMWW

-621 ADNLA
+621 SDNLA
-626 TGVFFTSSY
+626 TGVFFTSSFE
-635 REMESSLTDLAKR
+635 EMDSNLADLAKR

-655 VRVRVSKFTSGPPV
+655 IRVRVSKFTNGPPV
-669 EFPVVIAI
+669 EFPVVIAV
-677 FGEDNQVLKSLGE
+677 FGEDIQILKSLGE
-690 ELKAILAK
+690 ELKSILAK
-698 SPEVSDVFADQSASV
+698 SPQVVDVLADQSVSV
-713 TGLQVTFD
+713 TGLQINFD

-732 KEIIDEIS
+732 KDIINEIS

-765 NSESSEINQ
+765 NRESSELNQ
-774 AAFIPINSAEGFDY
+774 AAFLAINSAEGFDY

-794 ISYTSEINQINRYQ
+794 ISYSSEINQINRYQ
-808 GSRNNAVKASVYP
+808 GSRNNAVKAAVYP

-835 LKAFEDSLP
+835 LRAFEDSLP
-844 TGYSLRQFGESD
+844 TGYSLKQFGDAE

-865 FSSFFFFMGLIVV
+865 FSTFFFFMGLIVV
-878 ALVVI
+878 ALVMI
-883 LNSFRQAGVIL
+883 LNSFRQASIIL

-908 FVGSQNFG
+908 FVGFQNFG

-942 EDAGAGQIS
+942 EDAGTGKIS
-951 KDTLIETIIRS
+951 KHKLIETTIRS
-962 TRHILTTSVTTM
+962 TRHIVTTSLTTM

-981 FDKFFESLAWAMCFG
+981 FDKFFETLAWAMCFG

-1007 IPSMFCYLG
+1007 IPSMFCFLG
-1016 KVSNG
+1016 KVH
-1021 AAAYSKAESN
+1021 
-1031 QLPRSLPIT
+1031 Q

>member
-55 ATPQRV
+55 ATPQRMETQV
-61 EAQIADVLETQ
+61 ADVLETQ

-77 EIKTIESNSLT
+77 EIKTIESRSFS
-88 GIARVGIEFKEAI
+88 GMVSVGLEFKEDV
-101 GTGETDEVWAKIQDK
+101 GKGETDEVWAKVQDMVS
-116 LNESTALIPPG
+116 ESAALVPPG
-127 TSVRLSHSGPPTT
+127 TSMTLSHSGPPTT
-140 LLFALQWQVGG
+140 VLFALQWRGDG

-161 ANQLKRKLANIV
+161 ASQLKRKLANIV
-173 NSEQAL
+173 NSEKAL
-179 VFGDTKEEIFVG
+179 IFGDTQEEIFVG

-209 AIERY
+209 AIDRY
-214 DSKSAIGNIVGQGSE
+214 DSKRAIGNIVGQGSE
-229 FRIKAQDNIT
+229 FRIKAQDNIR

-253 GYQIIRLEDVATVK
+253 ANQIIRLEDVATVE
-267 KLPVDPPVEIV
+267 KLPVDPPIEIV

-292 KFSQRTDLYSEAV
+292 KFSQRTDLYSSAV
-305 LRVADTF
+305 LRVADSF

-323 LIYNESDYVEEK
+323 VIYNESDYVEEK

-382 VLDVPLHQTSVT
+382 ILDVPLHQTSVT

-411 EDYRY
+411 EDYKY

-438 LLAATVTTGLAFMPM
+438 LLAATVTTGLALKPM

-504 ENIGFSHAGMRA
+504 QNSGFSHPGMRDQ
-516 KYRACLA
+516 YRKFLA
-523 WAFFKPRRALA
+523 WAFYKPSRALI
-534 LSLTLPILGFVSVG
+534 LSLILPMLGFVSFG

-557 QGKNFFRVDVEL
+557 QGKAMFRVDVEL

-576 ATNKRVSSIRD
+576 ATNERIASIRD
-587 QVLLEDYIETDMWW
+587 QVLLEEYIETDMWW

-621 ADNLA
+621 SDNLA
-626 TGVFFTSSY
+626 TGVFFTSSFE
-635 REMESSLTDLAKR
+635 EMDSNLADLAKR

-655 VRVRVSKFTSGPPV
+655 IRVRVSKFTNGPPV
-669 EFPVVIAI
+669 EFPVVIAV
-677 FGEDNQVLKSLGE
+677 FGEDIQILKSLGE
-690 ELKAILAK
+690 ELKSILAK
-698 SPEVSDVFADQSASV
+698 SPQVVDVLADQSASV
-713 TGLQVTFD
+713 TGLQINFD

-732 KEIIDEIS
+732 KDIINEIS

-765 NSESSEINQ
+765 NRESSELNQ
-774 AAFIPINSAEGFDY
+774 AAFLAINSAEGFDY

-794 ISYTSEINQINRYQ
+794 ISYSSEINQINRYQ
-808 GSRNNAVKASVYP
+808 GSRNNAVKAAVYP

-835 LKAFEDSLP
+835 LRAFEDSLP
-844 TGYSLRQFGESD
+844 TGYSLKQFGDAE

-865 FSSFFFFMGLIVV
+865 FSTFFFFMGLIVV
-878 ALVVI
+878 ALVMI
-883 LNSFRQAGVIL
+883 LNSFRQASIIL

-908 FVGSQNFG
+908 FVGFQNFG

-942 EDAGAGQIS
+942 EDAGTGKIS
-951 KDTLIETIIRS
+951 KHKLIETTIRS
-962 TRHILTTSVTTM
+962 TRHIVTTSLTTM

-981 FDKFFESLAWAMCFG
+981 FDKFFETLAWAMCFG

-1007 IPSMFCYLG
+1007 IPSMFCFLG
-1016 KVSNG
+1016 KVH
-1021 AAAYSKAESN
+1021 
-1031 QLPRSLPIT
+1031 Q